1 MHDFCP
7 CSTGSE
13 EPESV
18 IEIRFRWELRSV
30 VESFENE
37 AVVKNDTSKKLA
49 SEILRNQFAE
59 TLASRTHPSY
69 TPEQLVAFGD
79 QVLTVL
85 DPDGD
90 GHSRF
95 SIVTAPDKSVLDS
108 HEAAGQTM
116 RRLEAQAG
124 RSLSWLGRSGDKAG
138 TIDVEIIG
146 NGAAGDKVRT
156 GTYFSAPVENLVS
169 TEADKILPR
178 AQLASGSVNG
188 DSPEDCRKLLT
199 DYLGLD
205 IGASQ
210 EELNHRL
217 AARSRQLPDD
227 TTPEELLE
235 VFKRERLSNHF
246 NTRRMDSRGL
256 SLEQMQLLVADD
268 AKNAIAPDTA
278 DGAAEGISDVMH
290 GAEGFYGLPPG
301 SSASDLQRIMYA
313 RDAAIAGLPASTSR
327 EIVEQALDNLYGVR
341 RDRELYLRGIG
352 LSNQAD
358 MEGLSNL
365 RRDKLLEAGYPA
377 EMADTEEGI
386 AVLDALARR
395 EQSARLRLPEDFDVS
410 VFPSENADGKAQ
422 DRKQTAR
429 LLGLPE
435 DVSSSDLDSAA
446 ANTFGQCA
454 ASVEDLVSGR
464 FIEFPGG
471 E

>member
-116 RRLEAQAG
+116 RRLEALAG

-235 VFKRERLSNHF
+235 VFKR
-246 NTRRMDSRGL
+246 
-256 SLEQMQLLVADD
+256 
-268 AKNAIAPDTA
+268 
-278 DGAAEGISDVMH
+278 
-290 GAEGFYGLPPG
+290 
-301 SSASDLQRIMYA
+301 
-313 RDAAIAGLPASTSR
+313 
-327 EIVEQALDNLYGVR
+327 
-341 RDRELYLRGIG
+341 
-352 LSNQAD
+352 
-358 MEGLSNL
+358 
-365 RRDKLLEAGYPA
+365 
-377 EMADTEEGI
+377 
-386 AVLDALARR
+386 
-395 EQSARLRLPEDFDVS
+395 
-410 VFPSENADGKAQ
+410 
-422 DRKQTAR
+422 
-429 LLGLPE
+429 
-435 DVSSSDLDSAA
+435 
-446 ANTFGQCA
+446 
-454 ASVEDLVSGR
+454 
-464 FIEFPGG
+464 
-471 E
+471 